1 MTEMNEHLEELFP
14 FYALGAL
21 TPAERAEVEA
31 YIAANPDARVR
42 LEDMSRASS
51 ALSYNVDPIAPPPQL
66 KQTLM
71 SRVKTNLESR
81 RPSFDLI
88 HFLASLWPKPLAP
101 LSPAFAV
108 LSLILLIAVGAWAFS
123 LNAEVTRLRA
133 ETADLRRELI
143 AQRQIIA
150 QIADPGA
157 GVMDIAGTDRQPN
170 AHGQFITQ
178 ASGQTAVLV
187 VNGLAPL
194 ERGKTYQFW
203 LIRGGTPVS
212 AGLFEVDED
221 GQAVL
226 QVTADVSPGSFSAI
240 GVSIEPAGGSSLP
253 TGDIVMLG
261 SIS

>member
-1 MTEMNEHLEELFP
+1 MNERLEDLLP

-21 TPAERAEVEA
+21 APAERAEVEA
-31 YIAANPDARVR
+31 YIAANPEARAR
-42 LEDMSRASS
+42 LEEMMRVSS

-71 SRVKTNLESR
+71 NRVERDLESR
-81 RPSFDLI
+81 RPTFNLI
-88 HFLASLWPKPLAP
+88 QFLTSLWPKPLAP
-101 LSPAFAV
+101 LSPAIAV
-108 LSLILLIAVGAWAFS
+108 LSLILLIAVSAWAFS
-123 LNAEVTRLRA
+123 LNNEVTRLRA
-133 ETADLRRELI
+133 ETADLRRELV

-157 GVMDIAGTDRQPN
+157 SVMDIAGTERQPN
-170 AHGQFITQ
+170 ARGQFITQ

-203 LIRGGTPVS
+203 LIRGDTPVS
-212 AGLFEVDED
+212 AGLFEVDDD

-226 QVTADVSPGSFSAI
+226 QVTADVGPGSFDAI
-240 GVSIEPAGGSSLP
+240 GVSVEPAGGSQLP